1 MAYYVLHVT
10 EENESGVPA
19 DLKRLVG
26 AYRNSNIEIKTGSA
40 AEQITINGR
49 GSRSIDYGGFRAIPR
64 CSLIFGTVVNKVIA
78 EGRLTLLLCEVTL
91 ATI

>member
-10 EENESGVPA
+10 EKNESGVPA

-26 AYRNSNIEIKTGSA
+26 AYRNSNIEIKTGSV

-64 CSLIFGTVVNKVIA
+64 CSLIFGTAVDKVIEEA
-78 EGRLTLLLCEVTL
+78 PTNTLILR
-91 ATI
+91 I